1 MVSCGLRTLQ
11 SDVKWKGIDILKN
24 ELEKTADKL
33 KHMNLNVNAV
43 KTMNKILYLWHLVV
57 LIRGGG
63 AKKRKGAYF
72 FCIQKGGLLERGWG
86 LKEKGG
92 GGLNTEITVSH
103 VSSLICILWECLEM
117 RLFTI
122 CVFIYSLQWS
132 NNARAKSQFTRVSH
146 WFLIRVSALLII
158 YSDYFCGFVCR
169 SLYQTFGSPFS
180 DSPCRPHEIGNTL
193 FCKLLWFVSELDKDI
208 PNVVVQCG

>member
-63 AKKRKGAYF
+63 GAKKRKGAYF

-92 GGLNTEITVSH
+92 G
-103 VSSLICILWECLEM
+103 
-117 RLFTI
+117 
-122 CVFIYSLQWS
+122 
-132 NNARAKSQFTRVSH
+132 A
-146 WFLIRVSALLII
+146 
-158 YSDYFCGFVCR
+158 
-169 SLYQTFGSPFS
+169 
-180 DSPCRPHEIGNTL
+180 
-193 FCKLLWFVSELDKDI
+193 
-208 PNVVVQCG
+208 

>member
-63 AKKRKGAYF
+63 
-72 FCIQKGGLLERGWG
+72 
-86 LKEKGG
+86 

-103 VSSLICILWECLEM
+103 VSSLICILWEWLEM